1 MFPLEG
7 TIVPVEGT
15 FLPLSLKGD
24 MMTTE
29 TEKAYLKGEASC
41 WPLDDPSQPPQTV
54 YFVPPKNKKY
64 PARWLLLWQDPS
76 EIGVSMVEQAK
87 MEKPLT
93 QTEYRVR
100 DYLMGTIGIGN
111 CVYVNQAEVA
121 RELNLRR
128 PKVCEAIQR
137 LVALGILLKGP
148 KSGRSNTYTVSPAFC
163 FAGSLRA
170 GIEKRKELIKE
181 TKKAKVIKFP
191 QE

>member
-1 MFPLEG
+1 
-7 TIVPVEGT
+7 
-15 FLPLSLKGD
+15 
-24 MMTTE
+24 MTTE
-29 TEKAYLKGEASC
+29 KVYLRGEATV
-41 WPLDDPSQPPQTV
+41 WPDDATQAPQTV

-64 PARWLLLWQDPS
+64 QARWLLLWQDPS
-76 EIGVSMVEQAK
+76 DIGVSMVEQAT

-121 RELNLRR
+121 RALRLHR
-128 PKVCEAIQR
+128 HKVCEAIRR
-137 LVALGILLKGP
+137 LVELGILLKGP

-163 FAGSLRA
+163 FAGALHS
-170 GIEKRKELIKE
+170 GIEKRKKQIQD
-181 TKKAKVIKFP
+181 TKAARVIPFS